1 MEDNELSIIQ
11 VLCKKIEYGELEKLK
26 VDVFGIKGKVPAKK
40 YTRIKR
46 LSRYLPMSSDTIN
59 YGIPLKVTT
68 NNKVDSV
75 LTLVKNPSGEYIYF
89 IENKKKNNAILK
101 GKIDMPLFNRN
112 KLFYQNNVE
121 GIDYILVTEKI
132 GDNKTLKEAYS
143 VGGFL
148 IEKVED
154 IDMLNNSYIRKF
166 GKYTLLIFS

>member
-1 MEDNELSIIQ
+1 
-11 VLCKKIEYGELEKLK
+11 
-26 VDVFGIKGKVPAKK
+26 
-40 YTRIKR
+40 
-46 LSRYLPMSSDTIN
+46 
-59 YGIPLKVTT
+59 
-68 NNKVDSV
+68 
-75 LTLVKNPSGEYIYF
+75 
-89 IENKKKNNAILK
+89 
-101 GKIDMPLFNRN
+101 MPLFNRN